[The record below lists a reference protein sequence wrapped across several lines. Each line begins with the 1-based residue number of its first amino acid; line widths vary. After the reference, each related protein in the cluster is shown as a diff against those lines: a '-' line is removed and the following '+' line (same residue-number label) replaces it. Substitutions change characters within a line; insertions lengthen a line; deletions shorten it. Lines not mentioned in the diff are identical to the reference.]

1 MAATVTLNSKSDAAD
16 QATIV
21 TTDNFR
27 AWKKKQGRHSAFVV
41 QVPGANDED
50 DGGILICT
58 LTEMRRLPTGK
69 YQAQLV
75 RRCAITD
82 PSLKEELRGS
92 DVWRVA

>member
-1 MAATVTLNSKSDAAD
+1 MATVTLHSKRDAAD

-21 TTDNFR
+21 TTENFR

-50 DGGILICT
+50 EGGILICT
-58 LTEMRRLPTGK
+58 LSEMRLLPTGK

-75 RRCAITD
+75 RRCAIPD
-82 PSLKEELRGS
+82 EAKKELRGS
-92 DVWRVA
+92 DLWKCA